1 VIADFRGPENNQLF
15 RAWVARFFGEF
26 RVSSQEW
33 LIVFPVKSG
42 VVRVHCALPVL
53 ETVIAIAGV
62 SWLVF
67 RVSWVS
73 RLLRHFSSACT
84 FVYSPSSIWPEK

>member
-1 VIADFRGPENNQLF
+1 LNADFRGPENNQLF
-15 RAWVARFFGEF
+15 RPSVSRFFGGY

-42 VVRVHCALPVL
+42 VMRALSALSVL
-53 ETVIAIAGV
+53 ETVVAIAGV

-67 RVSWVS
+67 WVSWVS
-73 RLLRHFSSACT
+73 RLLWHFSSACT